1 MDAARL
7 DALKREIAEKRA
19 ALARAQDELRRLQK
33 EIEGFARQYDQI
45 VGPLAAQLDRLQERL
60 EQLRPATL
68 SDAGLWGPYASFE
81 ESFDA
86 KYRRPLQDTRYSSS
100 GVGVPRPTDPVTLR
114 ALYRG
119 LVRRY
124 HPDSTQDAARKIE
137 FTIRMA
143 QINAAYRAGDAKALY
158 ALDGQRPPEQM
169 VGQPMPDLRHMNRL
183 PGLSDLLDL
192 SRKLDIEIT
201 DVQIVHRNLLQ
212 SPLMELKI
220 EYSVSRAR
228 GANLLRDIAERMR
241 REIRTVQAELDRRG

>member
-7 DALKREIAEKRA
+7 DALKREIADKRA
-19 ALARAQDELRRLQK
+19 TLARAQDELRGLQK
-33 EIEGFARQYDQI
+33 EVEGFARQYEQI
-45 VGPLAAQLDRLQERL
+45 VGPLAAQLDRLQERV
-60 EQLRPATL
+60 EQTRPATL

-86 KYRRPLQDTRYSSS
+86 KYRRPLQDTRYGSSS
-100 GVGVPRPTDPVTLR
+100 VGVPRPTDPATLR
-114 ALYRG
+114 TVYRG

-124 HPDSTQDAARKIE
+124 HPDTTQDAARKAE
-137 FTIRMA
+137 FTLLMA

-158 ALDGQRPPEQM
+158 ALDGQRVP
-169 VGQPMPDLRHMNRL
+169 GLSGSQPMPDLRNMNRL

-192 SRKLDIEIT
+192 SRKLDMDIM
-201 DVQIVHRNLLQ
+201 DAQIAHRNLLQ

-228 GANLLRDIAERMR
+228 GANLLRDIAERIR
-241 REIRTVQAELDRRG
+241 REIRTVQAELERRG